1 MSNPSPAPSPS
12 NALNPQPPIDPSR
25 LCNPYTGEPLALEA
39 DALVSTS
46 SGQRFPIRNGIPS
59 FIINTHTPRRNR
71 FYRWFYDRAAFAY
84 DFTLDLG
91 PKLNYGAEA
100 DIRRDYIAQLP
111 INPGDT
117 VLETAVGTALN
128 IPHLPNHAVYYGLDI
143 SYNMLGRAQRNLAE
157 WNRSALL
164 FHADAQFLPFHDN
177 TFELVFQM
185 GGLQFMADPFKAVR
199 EMARVA
205 VPGAAIIIIDEA
217 SAVLRT
223 FKRLPA
229 HAPHVTDQASVI
241 AALPRLVPQG
251 MASAAAKLLPSGEF
265 YALNIQKPKDY

>member
-1 MSNPSPAPSPS
+1 MSISSTARRSSGSPTS
-12 NALNPQPPIDPSR
+12 QPPVDPGI
-25 LCNPYTGEPLALEA
+25 LCNPYTGEPLTLAG
-39 DALVSTS
+39 DSLVSKA

-59 FIINTHTPRRNR
+59 FIINSRISRRNR

-84 DFTLDLG
+84 DFTLNLG

-100 DIRRDYIAQLP
+100 KIRRNHIAQLP
-111 INPGDT
+111 IHPGDR
-117 VLETAVGTALN
+117 VLEVAIGTALN
-128 IPHLPNHAVYYGLDI
+128 IPHLPDHAEYYGLDI
-143 SYNMLGRAQRNLAE
+143 SYNMLRRAHRNLAR
-157 WNRSALL
+157 WNRSARL

-185 GGLQFMADPFKAVR
+185 GGLQFIHDPFKAIR

-205 VPGAAIIIIDEA
+205 VPGGVITIIDEA
-217 SAVLRT
+217 SAARRT

-229 HAPHVTDQASVI
+229 HAPYVRDQASAI

-251 MASAAAKLLPSGEF
+251 IQPTAAKLLPSGEF
-265 YALNIQKPKDY
+265 YVLTFEKPAI